1 MIRRPPRSTLFPY
14 TTLFRSDHPDRSH
27 GRSHR
32 RGGRGA
38 ARPAAGAARVTHR
51 VVIADRVADAG
62 LRLLAATPEIE
73 VTNCAG
79 KPREELERA
88 LAGAAALV
96 VRSET
101 RVTAELL
108 TRAPQL
114 RVIARAG
121 TGVDNIDVHAAT
133 RRGVA
138 VMNTPGA
145 NTVSAAEHAMGLLL
159 GLVRHIPWAAEA
171 MRRGEWDRK
180 RFE

>member
-121 TGVDNIDVHAAT
+121 TGVDNSDVHPAT
-133 RRGVA
+133 R
-138 VMNTPGA
+138 P
-145 NTVSAAEHAMGLLL
+145 
-159 GLVRHIPWAAEA
+159 
-171 MRRGEWDRK
+171 
-180 RFE
+180 